1 MSQINQLEEERLEA
15 KGQITNSWY
24 NSAKTWEQ
32 DENGVKVRPE
42 TVYVSRGR
50 AGRWNPANAAFDMA
64 LFRNNML
71 AIKSGRSNDWGK
83 VSQDPWIGDWKKL
96 NDKRAEALKSGGVGT
111 SADFSSIDVVNVQAE
126 MVNTELRDFVL
137 EQAIPTVAT
146 PQILLSIDT
155 YTRFTGQKAIAEGQP
170 PVLKLGSVA
179 RSTYTVPKDG
189 TAIGLT
195 FESQNKSVH
204 DLYRTHVDNAITDLR
219 RIKAASI
226 ATELETATDVGAGDW
241 AGITSDHY
249 TRNVFDDIGGVSDTI
264 VANNGRVDSMAVHD
278 RVMRDLINNVG
289 AALFSGSKVAG
300 ELSTARIV
308 GLPGTNITIYV
319 DNSKTAT
326 LATVYAKSAY
336 IKMQGPVRT
345 AVIRDD
351 LADIDIFRIFDF
363 NLPKLIIA
371 GRTRDLT
378 SVSA

>member
-1 MSQINQLEEERLEA
+1 MSQILEDEKLEA

-24 NSAKTWEQ
+24 NSAKTWEV
-32 DENGVKVRPE
+32 DENGQKVRPE
-42 TVYVSRGR
+42 TVYVSKKR
-50 AGRWNPANAAFDMA
+50 AGRWNPENAAFDMR
-64 LFRNNML
+64 LFRENIT

-83 VSQDPWIGDWKKL
+83 VNSDPWMGDWRKL

-111 SADFSSIDVVNVQAE
+111 SADFSAIDVVNVQAE

-137 EQAIPTVAT
+137 EQAVTTVAT

-155 YTRFTGQKAIAEGQP
+155 YTRFTGQKAIAEGMP

-179 RSTYTVPKDG
+179 RATYTVPKDG
-189 TAIGLT
+189 TGVGLT
-195 FESQNKSVH
+195 FEAQTRATH
-204 DLYRTHVDNAITDLR
+204 DIYRTHVDNAISDLR
-219 RIKAASI
+219 RIKAGSI
-226 ATELETATDVGAGDW
+226 ATEMETATDVGAGDW

-249 TRNVFDDIGGVSDTI
+249 TRNVFDDIGGVTDTI
-264 VANNGRVDSMAVHD
+264 VANNGRADSMAVHD

-300 ELSTARIV
+300 DLSTARIV
-308 GLPGTNITIYV
+308 GLPSTNITIYV

-326 LATVYAKSAY
+326 LATVYAKSAI

-345 AVIRDD
+345 AVVRDD
-351 LADIDIFRIFDF
+351 LADIDMFRIFDF

-371 GRTRDLT
+371 GRARDLT

>member
-1 MSQINQLEEERLEA
+1 MSQILEDEKLEA

-24 NSAKTWEQ
+24 NSAKTWEK
-32 DENGVKVRPE
+32 DENGILVRPE
-42 TVYVSRGR
+42 TVYVSKNR
-50 AGRWNPANAAFDMA
+50 AGRWNPENAAFNMR
-64 LFRNNML
+64 LFRENMV

-83 VSQDPWIGDWKKL
+83 VNQDPWMGDFKKL
-96 NDKRAEALKSGGVGT
+96 NDKRAQAIKSGGVGT
-111 SADFSSIDVVNVQAE
+111 SADFSAIDVVNVQAE

-137 EQAIPTVAT
+137 EQAVTTVAT

-179 RSTYTVPKDG
+179 RATYTVPKDG
-189 TAIGLT
+189 TAVGLT
-195 FESQNKSVH
+195 FEAQTKSVH
-204 DLYRTHVDNAITDLR
+204 DLYRTHVDNAISDLR
-219 RIKAASI
+219 RIKSGSI
-226 ATELETATDVGAGDW
+226 ATEMETATDVSAGDW

-249 TRNVFDDIGGVSDTI
+249 TRSVFDDIGTVTDTI
-264 VANNGRVDSMAVHD
+264 VANNGRADSMAVHD
-278 RVMRDLINNVG
+278 RVMRDIINNVG
-289 AALFSGSKVAG
+289 AALFQGTRIAG
-300 ELSTARIV
+300 EFSTARIV
-308 GLPGTNITIYV
+308 QLPGTNITIYV

-326 LATVYAKSAY
+326 LATVYAKLAI

-345 AVIRDD
+345 AVVRDD

-371 GRTRDLT
+371 GRARDLT